1 MISSTATVIR
11 IAVSSL
17 KISGETDPEVLC
29 KNYISRFQSGSIN
42 TDMQS
47 SVSSPVRGESLGS
60 FNSWILNLGTHLVTL
75 TEFLSLGVIVSNC

>member
-1 MISSTATVIR
+1 MISSAATVIR

-29 KNYISRFQSGSIN
+29 KNYISRFQSGSSN

-47 SVSSPVRGESLGS
+47 SVSSPVRGRHVPRIGPKGGGRRFEGALG
-60 FNSWILNLGTHLVTL
+60 
-75 TEFLSLGVIVSNC
+75 